1 MVKKRVV
8 CKGTHSEW
16 VLYDRKTEDVVGV
29 KHTKRGMLALIDTLA
44 KSEDWSGEDYILTN
58 EKFFKCKRR

>member
-8 CKGTHSEW
+8 CKGKHSEW